1 MMVSHARAVKLYK
14 DKGYKG
20 EIGVVHALPIKYPL
34 ILKIRQMFAALS
46 WKTLFTI
53 NLSWMQLI

>member
-20 EIGVVHALPIKYPL
+20 EIGVVHALPTKYPL
-34 ILKIRQMFAALS
+34 DPKNQADVRATEFGRYYSQ
-46 WKTLFTI
+46 
-53 NLSWMQLI
+53 